1 MSLGHDFFNND
12 AYAKH
17 LGIELLDERA
27 GYAKTQLTIGE
38 LHLNGLG
45 TAHGA
50 AIFALADAA
59 LAVAANNRSE
69 SMGIG
74 LQINTNF
81 LSIAKLGD
89 VLTAETSEV
98 AIKNRIG
105 NLTANVRNQ
114 EGELVASF
122 QGMIY
127 RKERK

>member
-17 LGIELLDERA
+17 LGIKLLDEHA

-38 LHLNGLG
+38 QHLNGLG

-105 NLTANVRNQ
+105 NLTAKVHNQ

-122 QGMIY
+122 QGMVY